1 MISLKAFF
9 RLIPV
14 YRQKSVRV
22 NWSGSLKNTC
32 LRFDWVMVIP
42 LSGIDE
48 YLNLALAL
56 RFVAWMPSYHYAAQ

>member
-9 RLIPV
+9 RLMPV

-32 LRFDWVMVIP
+32 LVDLVMVLP
-42 LSGIDE
+42 LVGIDE
-48 YLNLALAL
+48 YLALAL
-56 RFVAWMPSYHYAAQ
+56 RLVAWMPSYRYAAQ